1 MDCQIGK
8 LSIFQKKIGL
18 STQFVVFLCYCI
30 QTDILSKIKHNKKYK
45 EKNKSAVQLNQL
57 KQNIKRDKRKETDPE
72 KAEKV
77 RLENNKRKAAQR
89 KREKE
94 INKENISAAE
104 NSDSDMASKAKSRKQ
119 EKTGARNQN
128 EIFPC
133 APHECANSFLQDHI
147 LHIYWFSSIFHK
159 LSFKYAYDINNF

>member
-1 MDCQIGK
+1 MSSGEAKQPISGVER
-8 LSIFQKKIGL
+8 Q
-18 STQFVVFLCYCI
+18 Q
-30 QTDILSKIKHNKKYK
+30 KYK
-45 EKNKSAVQLNQL
+45 KKNKSAVQINQL
-57 KQNIKRDKRKETDPE
+57 KQNIKRAKLKETDPE

-119 EKTGARNQN
+119 EKT
-128 EIFPC
+128 
-133 APHECANSFLQDHI
+133 
-147 LHIYWFSSIFHK
+147 
-159 LSFKYAYDINNF
+159 